1 MIFIIP
7 SPVVH
12 NHSISIFV
20 HTCLK
25 IVRDWHG
32 LCPAGLLRRRIARI
46 YAGLGWLRQLMLVL
60 YPHLPA
66 GRQGF
71 AQIYTDVDGEMEWGR
86 GGVREKSLSISLL
99 LSVTLSL
106 NHLPVSIKLI
116 ISYLS
121 LKILLIPRHKS
132 FDAFFN
138 GGVRFVTEVCHE
150 ICDISV
156 SAGHIA
162 GLHGQA
168 RQWKFAG

>member
-7 SPVVH
+7 SPAVH

-32 LCPAGLLRRRIARI
+32 PCPAELLRRRIARI
-46 YAGLGWLRQLMLVL
+46 YAGLGWLRQLFFV
-60 YPHLPA
+60 H
-66 GRQGF
+66 RF

-121 LKILLIPRHKS
+121 LKILLIPRHKP

-138 GGVRFVTEVCHE
+138 GGVRFVAEVCHE

-162 GLHGQA
+162 GLHG
-168 RQWKFAG
+168 